1 MPYFAYKARDAGGK
15 LIEGVLEGASSGGVA
30 DLLLGRGV
38 TPVSIE
44 ETRAR
49 GQGNGNAALTL
60 FKPRVQHVDILLF
73 SRQIHTLLKAG
84 VPIMRAL
91 NGLQES
97 ATNPAMKEVI
107 RDVRES
113 LEAGRELS
121 VSLARHPKVFS
132 SFYISMVRVGE
143 ATGLLD
149 EIFLRLFE
157 HLEFERFM
165 REQVKSALR
174 YPMFVVIAMAV
185 AIVVVNLFVIP
196 AFAKVF
202 QGFGAEL
209 PLMTRLLLGFSDFM
223 VTWWPAMLVALIGG
237 IVAFRAW
244 VGTHAGRMQWEAL
257 ALRFPIAGKIV
268 SKAAMAR
275 FARSFALSTR
285 SGAPN
290 MVNRPFP
297 RTPFTAMVSMA
308 MSCGGT
314 KRVSMPPSAPSQRT
328 SAPRARKACATARP
342 GKMWPPVPP
351 AITKIRGAGVLNAP
365 SASRPL
371 PQIQRRACPSTAPP
385 AGVTATTHGCC
396 LAPAPAVARPAAVC
410 PPMPHSTPPGEWLP
424 AARRGR
430 THTTHATTTPSPRK
444 SSTRWNHH
452 TTLAARSGPWSAA
465 RPD

>member
-44 ETRAR
+44 ETRAQ
-49 GQGNGNAALTL
+49 GQGSGNAVLTL

-285 SGAPN
+285 SGVPVMQALSNSAQTVDNSYIAAKIEGMRDTVERGESVLRASIASGFFTPVVLQ
-290 MVNRPFP
+290 MVAVGEESGALDDMMEEVGQMYQREVEYELKTLGQQIEPILIVCLGALVLILALGIFLP
-297 RTPFTAMVSMA
+297 MWDLGKVAI
-308 MSCGGT
+308 
-314 KRVSMPPSAPSQRT
+314 KR
-328 SAPRARKACATARP
+328 
-342 GKMWPPVPP
+342 
-351 AITKIRGAGVLNAP
+351 
-365 SASRPL
+365 
-371 PQIQRRACPSTAPP
+371 
-385 AGVTATTHGCC
+385 
-396 LAPAPAVARPAAVC
+396 
-410 PPMPHSTPPGEWLP
+410 
-424 AARRGR
+424 
-430 THTTHATTTPSPRK
+430 
-444 SSTRWNHH
+444 
-452 TTLAARSGPWSAA
+452 
-465 RPD
+465 

>member
-1 MPYFAYKARDAGGK
+1 MAYFAYKGRDAGGK
-15 LIEGVLEGASSGGVA
+15 LIEGVLEGASAGGVA

-44 ETRAR
+44 ETRSK
-49 GQGNGNAALTL
+49 AAGGTAFSL
-60 FKPRVQHVDILLF
+60 FKPRVEHVDILLF
-73 SRQIHTLLKAG
+73 SRQLHTLLKAG

-97 ATNPAMKEVI
+97 ATNPSMKEVV

-132 SFYISMVRVGE
+132 PFYISMVRVGE

-157 HLEFERFM
+157 HMEFERFM

-174 YPMFVVIAMAV
+174 YPMFVVLAMAV

-209 PLMTRLLLGFSDFM
+209 PLMTRLLLGFSEFM
-223 VTWWPAMLVALIGG
+223 VTWWPAMLVAVIAGV
-237 IVAFRAW
+237 VAFRAW
-244 VGTHAGRMQWEAL
+244 VGTAGGRMQWEAI

-285 SGAPN
+285 SGVPVMQALSN
-290 MVNRPFP
+290 
-297 RTPFTAMVSMA
+297 
-308 MSCGGT
+308 
-314 KRVSMPPSAPSQRT
+314 SAQTVDNSY
-328 SAPRARKACATARP
+328 
-342 GKMWPPVPP
+342 
-351 AITKIRGAGVLNAP
+351 I
-365 SASRPL
+365 
-371 PQIQRRACPSTAPP
+371 
-385 AGVTATTHGCC
+385 
-396 LAPAPAVARPAAVC
+396 
-410 PPMPHSTPPGEWLP
+410 
-424 AARRGR
+424 AARIEGMRDTVERGESVLR
-430 THTTHATTTPSPRK
+430 AAIASGFFTPVVLQMVAVGEESGALDDMMEEVGQMYQREVEYELK
-444 SSTRWNHH
+444 
-452 TTLAARSGPWSAA
+452 TLGQQIEPILIVCLGALVLILALGIFLPMWDLGKVAIKR
-465 RPD
+465 